1 MAIKDYLVVDIMKPV
16 STFVDLTHYF
26 QGRVGDAD
34 AYCKLWIKSGST
46 SVDMT
51 NKKMVFSGKDS
62 NATPF
67 VAAGHFDDDQP
78 GDDRQ
83 LGLITFYFPQGIFQ
97 KEGKWQEAYFKI
109 QGQDGSE
116 ISTIDL
122 TLNVLPNQVEM
133 GISIRPFIPIL
144 EETEAKI
151 NKALRE
157 MNAQQLLN
165 QIDSM
170 KTTVGAYTDL
180 ISQHAVLNKPET
192 VDLIN
197 STVNPFKAQINSD
210 LDKLKSSVSSEMNQA
225 KKDVNDAVS
234 KSAWHTIISNGT
246 MLNGCGGWVAGQLM
260 YNDSVAFGRLFG
272 YVEIPAGG
280 PTIDFATNPFSSTVD
295 WTNSTLQQIVT
306 LWPSNGNDGRPIVSV
321 GFEQNASNLGMWNI
335 ISAQANPMTK
345 EAYHMFFSMPFTT
358 FPSKIH
364 VK

>member
-26 QGRVGDAD
+26 QGRVGDAN

-51 NKKMVFSGKDS
+51 TRKMVFAGKDS
-62 NATPF
+62 NGTPF
-67 VAAGHFDDDQP
+67 VDAGHFDDDQP

-109 QGQDGSE
+109 QDQDGSD

-133 GISIRPFIPIL
+133 GIGIRPFIPIL

-157 MNAQQLLN
+157 MNSQQLLN

-197 STVNPFKAQINSD
+197 STVNPFKTQINND
-210 LDKLKSSVSSEMNQA
+210 LDNLKSSVSS
-225 KKDVNDAVS
+225 DINDAVS
-234 KSAWHTIISNGT
+234 KSAWHTITSNGT
-246 MLNGCGGWVAGQLM
+246 MLNGCGGWVAGHLM
-260 YNDSVAFGRLFG
+260 YNDSVAFGRIFG
-272 YVEIPAGG
+272 YVETPAGES
-280 PTIDFATNPFSSTVD
+280 PTIDFATNPFGSTVD
-295 WTNSTLQQIVT
+295 WANNTLQQIVP
-306 LWPSNGNDGRPIVSV
+306 LWPANGNDGRPIVSIN
-321 GFEQNASNLGMWNI
+321 FEQNYSILGMWNI
-335 ISAQANPMTK
+335 ISAQANPINTE
-345 EAYHMFFSMPFTT
+345 EAYHMVFSMPFTT
-358 FPSKIH
+358 FPSQIH
-364 VK
+364 VE